1 LEIEVRV
8 FSGLEKFI
16 PGARFGKPIP
26 IDITDH
32 FTPRM
37 LLEKL
42 NIPEKEVFT
51 ILVNGSHRDLDDVF
65 CNGDRVS
72 LFPPVGGG

>member
-1 LEIEVRV
+1 LKIEVRV
-8 FSGLEKFI
+8 FSGLENYI
-16 PGARFGKPIP
+16 PGARF
-26 IDITDH
+26 TA
-32 FTPRM
+32 RM

-51 ILVNGSHRDLDDVF
+51 ILVNGSHKGLDDVL

>member
-1 LEIEVRV
+1 MEIAD
-8 FSGLEKFI
+8 G
-16 PGARFGKPIP
+16 
-26 IDITDH
+26 

-51 ILVNGSHRDLDDVF
+51 VLINGLHKDLDDVL
-65 CNGDRVS
+65 CDGDRVS